1 MQAPPMNI
9 PRRPTP
15 RGGRRRG
22 PSWRSSRGPRS
33 QGIGSLMSGGG
44 AGSTRSTDP
53 GLIAANP
60 GMPSG
65 GSYGGI
71 IIGPDGT
78 VRETR
83 NTGRTSP
90 RGAMSPNEQRAMAN
104 RAAAAQNPG
113 RGPGPRGFQ
122 SQYGSLGGS
131 EMGRLHRE
139 FQKHGRNL
147 PAAHKP
153 GSGGLLPAEG
163 YRPPPNFG
171 QSSNP
176 AAANRNRARPE
187 DFQPG
192 GSLHR
197 RKVRR
202 GPPMM
207 QAGGVPPEMGPPP
220 DGRRRRRTRRGD

>member
-22 PSWRSSRGPRS
+22 PSWRSSRSPRS

-44 AGSTRSTDP
+44 AGGP

-65 GSYGGI
+65 GSQGGI

-122 SQYGSLGGS
+122 SQYGGLGGS

-139 FQKHGRNL
+139 FNRLGRNL
-147 PAAHKP
+147 PVAHKP

-163 YRPPPNFG
+163 
-171 QSSNP
+171 
-176 AAANRNRARPE
+176 
-187 DFQPG
+187 
-192 GSLHR
+192 
-197 RKVRR
+197 
-202 GPPMM
+202 
-207 QAGGVPPEMGPPP
+207 
-220 DGRRRRRTRRGD
+220 